1 MSFDTPMMTYIVI
14 AAVVILA
21 AYGVLIYNQ
30 LVALKHG
37 VARSWANIDV
47 LLKQRHD
54 ELPKLVEACRQYMR
68 YEQETLERVMK
79 ARSAVSVAQSKGD
92 IPALGEAEGQL
103 RSGLMQLFAVVEAY
117 PELKAN
123 ETFQHLQARVT
134 GLENDLADRRELYN
148 ESVNLNNVRIE
159 QFPDL
164 VVARAFGFGSMPLLE
179 FATEEKADPSLRS
192 LFG

>member
-1 MSFDTPMMTYIVI
+1 MSFDTHMTTYIVI

-54 ELPKLVEACRQYMR
+54 ELPKLVESCRQYMR

-79 ARSAVSVAQSKGD
+79 ARSAVS
-92 IPALGEAEGQL
+92 
-103 RSGLMQLFAVVEAY
+103 
-117 PELKAN
+117 
-123 ETFQHLQARVT
+123 TARRR
-134 GLENDLADRRELYN
+134 GLERTSAKRSRPSASASRRAAVRPF
-148 ESVNLNNVRIE
+148 SVSGTSVTPVCWPVTLHGVS
-159 QFPDL
+159 P
-164 VVARAFGFGSMPLLE
+164 
-179 FATEEKADPSLRS
+179 
-192 LFG
+192 

>member
-1 MSFDTPMMTYIVI
+1 MSFDTHMTTYIVI
-14 AAVVILA
+14 ATVVILA

-79 ARSAVSVAQSKGD
+79 ARSAVSAAQSKGD
-92 IPALGEAEGQL
+92 IPALGQAEGQL

-134 GLENDLADRRELYN
+134 GLENDIADRRELYN
-148 ESVNLNNVRIE
+148 ESVNVNNVRIE

-164 VVARAFGFGSMPLLE
+164 IVARMFGFGGHPLLE
-179 FATEEKADPSLRS
+179 FATEEKTDPSLRT

>member
-1 MSFDTPMMTYIVI
+1 MSFDTHMTTYIVI
-14 AAVVILA
+14 ATVVILA

-79 ARSAVSVAQSKGD
+79 ARSAVSAAQSKGD
-92 IPALGEAEGQL
+92 IPALGQAEGQL
-103 RSGLMQLFAVVEAY
+103 RAGLMQLFAVVEAY

-134 GLENDLADRRELYN
+134 GLENDIADRRELYN

-164 VVARAFGFGSMPLLE
+164 IVARMFGFGGHPLLE
-179 FATEEKADPSLRS
+179 FATEEKTDPSLRT